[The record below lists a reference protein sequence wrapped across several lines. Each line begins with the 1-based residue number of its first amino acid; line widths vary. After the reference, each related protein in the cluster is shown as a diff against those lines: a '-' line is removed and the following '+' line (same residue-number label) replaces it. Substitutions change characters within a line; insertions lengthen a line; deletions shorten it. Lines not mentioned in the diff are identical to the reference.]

1 MRHINFFLG
10 VLMSFVALATSA
22 SAAPMGFKNSWMI
35 MGDTSKNF
43 QELAFNYAT
52 TANDAFGLSVSGM
65 ESHHSMRQQ
74 NVEVV
79 YTRKVARWNM
89 PNAQAN
95 IWFIGG
101 IGSTTGNTFTGS
113 RLTTSPGV
121 QADYE
126 TTRVYVMGSTRVYTG
141 EGPTSTI
148 NTFRLGGSFYEVH
161 YDQPQPWLIVE
172 ARRMNFVSRQ
182 YEITPMLRVIHNRY
196 FVEFGANM
204 SGQPRFNFM
213 YNY

>member
-1 MRHINFFLG
+1 MRYTNFFFG
-10 VLMSFVALATSA
+10 VLTIFLALMTSA
-22 SAAPMGFKNSWMI
+22 SAAPMGFKNSWMV

-65 ESHHSMRQQ
+65 ESHHSMKQQ
-74 NVEVV
+74 NVEAV

-101 IGSTTGNTFTGS
+101 IGSTTGNTFEGS

-121 QADYE
+121 QLDYE
-126 TTRVYVMGSTRVYTG
+126 TTRVYVMALHGFIPAKVRPAASTPSGWEDHFMKFTMTSPSLGS
-141 EGPTSTI
+141 
-148 NTFRLGGSFYEVH
+148 L
-161 YDQPQPWLIVE
+161 
-172 ARRMNFVSRQ
+172 SRQ
-182 YEITPMLRVIHNRY
+182 GE
-196 FVEFGANM
+196 
-204 SGQPRFNFM
+204 
-213 YNY
+213 

>member
-1 MRHINFFLG
+1 MKRIYLFCAALLSWFTMVGG
-10 VLMSFVALATSA
+10 V
-22 SAAPMGFKNSWMI
+22 SAAPMGFKNSWMV

-65 ESHHSMRQQ
+65 ESDHSMKQQ
-74 NVEVV
+74 TIEAV
-79 YTRKVARWNM
+79 YTRKIARWNM

-101 IGSTTGNTFTGS
+101 IGSTTGNTFEGS
-113 RLTTSPGV
+113 RLTASPGL
-121 QADYE
+121 QLDYE
-126 TTRVYVMGSTRVYTG
+126 TTRLYVMGSTRVFTG
-141 EGPTSTI
+141 EGPTSNI
-148 NTFRLGGSFYEVH
+148 NTLRLGGSFYEVD

-172 ARRMNFVSRQ
+172 ARRMNFVSRK

-196 FVEFGANM
+196 FIELGANM
-204 SGQPRFNFM
+204 SGEPRFNFM